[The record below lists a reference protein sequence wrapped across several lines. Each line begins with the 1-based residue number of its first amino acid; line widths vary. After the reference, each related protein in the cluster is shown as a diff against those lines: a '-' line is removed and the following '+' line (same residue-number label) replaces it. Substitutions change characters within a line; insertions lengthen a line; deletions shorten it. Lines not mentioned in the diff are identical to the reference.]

1 MGSSIERALGDSMD
15 RIEAFDDA
23 F

>member
-15 RIEAFDDA
+15 RIEPFEDA